1 MNGDDGTII
10 WDKTY
15 SNGASLYEFDG
26 IRMTISASD
35 GYIYAAGF
43 VNGDEAG
50 TIFVVY
56 AGQEVV
62 MKIDPADGSEIWSN
76 INLQSEYSI
85 ALVESSD
92 GYIYSAGTEYEQDLK
107 LTKLDKS
114 GNHFWTRNISSSED
128 IIPAD
133 LAIDNDDNIY
143 YGGHTGRS
151 GAGDPFDYSC
161 VKLDTDANVNW
172 IKHYANPRG
181 YSLNHIRNE
190 LYGIKIGN
198 DGIYMFGGSGDE
210 GNYSAINPPFLPSDI
225 WNGWVLQ
232 TDFNGTITRSDI
244 FCQDQVNTA
253 TEYGDLVNG
262 GFVIFNDTDAQGDTE
277 VGVMKIINGSN
288 TNYDLI
294 NSAQTID
301 KNQILKINFLGQQI
315 NQKSKQ
321 IFDVDKN
328 GNIFKKIVL
337 DY

>member
-1 MNGDDGTII
+1 MVYNPADTII
-10 WDKTY
+10 WDRTY
-15 SNGASLYEFDG
+15 SNGANLYEFDG

-92 GYIYSAGTEYEQDLK
+92 GYIFSAGTEYEQDLK

-114 GNHFWTRNISSSED
+114 GNFFWTRNILNSED

-133 LAIDNDDNIY
+133 LAIDNEDNMY
-143 YGGHTGRS
+143 YGGHTGRT

-161 VKLDTDANVNW
+161 VKLDTNANVDW

-181 YSLNHIRNE
+181 YSLDHIRNE
-190 LYGIKIGN
+190 LYGIKI
-198 DGIYMFGGSGDE
+198 
-210 GNYSAINPPFLPSDI
+210 
-225 WNGWVLQ
+225 
-232 TDFNGTITRSDI
+232 
-244 FCQDQVNTA
+244 
-253 TEYGDLVNG
+253 
-262 GFVIFNDTDAQGDTE
+262 
-277 VGVMKIINGSN
+277 
-288 TNYDLI
+288 
-294 NSAQTID
+294 
-301 KNQILKINFLGQQI
+301 
-315 NQKSKQ
+315 
-321 IFDVDKN
+321 
-328 GNIFKKIVL
+328 
-337 DY
+337 